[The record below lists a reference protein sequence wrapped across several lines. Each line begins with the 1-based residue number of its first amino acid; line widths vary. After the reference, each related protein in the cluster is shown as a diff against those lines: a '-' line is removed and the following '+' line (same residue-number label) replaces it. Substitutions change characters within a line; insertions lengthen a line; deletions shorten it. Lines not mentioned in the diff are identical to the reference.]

1 MRVLFWLAIL
11 ALILCG
17 RLLHNEYFTA
27 AAVPLALVMLWFA
40 SPRALRGA
48 VGVVAIGAG
57 LSLIAG
63 GTGLMVDILP
73 ALVAA
78 LVGWVFA
85 RSLLPGRSP
94 LIARAIAAIDGAQ
107 QLDDVAVARYA
118 VRLTGVWALFQT
130 ALALF
135 GALCVAHAHSLL
147 PGLVLPPPRLFATLL
162 PAAVAI
168 LFLAEFTLR
177 PLLMPQAPRHSLL
190 AFLRELARVW
200 PGLIQE

>member
-1 MRVLFWLAIL
+1 MRVLFWFAIL
-11 ALILCG
+11 VLILFG

-27 AAVPLALVMLWFA
+27 AAVPLALVMLWLA

-48 VGVVAIGAG
+48 VGAVAMGAA

-63 GTGLMVDILP
+63 GTELMIDTLP

-85 RSLLPGRSP
+85 RSLLRGRSP

-118 VRLTGVWALFQT
+118 VRLTGVWAAFQG
-130 ALALF
+130 ALALL
-135 GALCVAHAHSLL
+135 GALCVAHAHDLL
-147 PGLVLPPPRLFATLL
+147 PGVVLPPPRVFAILL
-162 PAAVAI
+162 PPAVAI
-168 LFLAEFTLR
+168 LFLAEFSLR
-177 PLLMPQAPRHSLL
+177 PLLMPQAPRHPLL
-190 AFLRELARVW
+190 VFLRDLARVW
-200 PGLIQE
+200 RGLIEK